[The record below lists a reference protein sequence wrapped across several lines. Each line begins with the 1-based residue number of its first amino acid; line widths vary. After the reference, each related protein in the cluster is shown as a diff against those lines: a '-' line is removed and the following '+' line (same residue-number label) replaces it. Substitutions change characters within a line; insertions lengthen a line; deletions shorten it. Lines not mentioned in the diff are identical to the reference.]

1 MKPIGWERL
10 HLPPFL
16 WRHHNAALLRV
27 GVYNVAILPKCL
39 NDDVGVEN
47 PKINVQINPQ
57 TLLPS

>member
-1 MKPIGWERL
+1 MKPISWKCL

-16 WRHHNAALLRV
+16 RRHHNAAPLRV
-27 GVYNVAILPKCL
+27 GVYNAAVLPKGL
-39 NDDVGVEN
+39 NDDVEVED